1 MTTLTT
7 ANSAFTLECP
17 AVFSIPQLI
26 QGYAT
31 EDAFSVPQYELGRAV
46 MGVDARMS
54 GAFVPST
61 KELDIVLQADSRS
74 NRVFQQIIGVIEA
87 QQETVFMNAT
97 IVMPG
102 QNEVWQFTRGILT
115 KVPALAAAK
124 KTAEARTYQIT
135 WESIKPAGI

>member
-7 ANSAFTLECP
+7 ANSAFTLLCP
-17 AVFSIPQLI
+17 DVFNLAQLI

-31 EDAFSVPQYELGRAV
+31 EDAFSVPQFEVARAV

-54 GAFVPST
+54 GGFVPAV
-61 KELDIVLQADSRS
+61 KELDIVLQADSPS
-74 NRVFQQIIGVIEA
+74 NAVFQRIVGVMEA
-87 QQETVFMNAT
+87 QREIVYMDAT

-102 QNEVWQFTRGILT
+102 QAEVWQFTKGILT

-124 KTAEARTYQIT
+124 KTAEPRTYQIT
-135 WESIKPAGI
+135 WENIQPAGI